1 MPGNT
6 AMPLHTRKTDESLES
21 NILSLRELHAR
32 LSEVTG
38 PHHLRSAAHFVA
50 ESRGDNDI
58 VSQLESL
65 ISLAENGQN
74 VLDDLVSTI
83 KDHEETVY
91 DLKNRLSEATAQRD
105 AAYQNA
111 ARAEGAIR
119 AEKDRAEVAEARAK
133 SAEEQ
138 MKLLQ
143 NRDAAVRDRIDQLTA
158 RVSNLASTGQIKSPF
173 TASSLT
179 SPKCAAGRAA

>member
-1 MPGNT
+1 MPSHN
-6 AMPLHTRKTDESLES
+6 RKTEESLES
-21 NILSLRELHAR
+21 NILSLRELHTR
-32 LSEVTG
+32 LSEVTR
-38 PHHLRSAAHFVA
+38 PRDLRGAKPPRL
-50 ESRGDNDI
+50 EPGQENDDI
-58 VSQLESL
+58 VAQLEAL
-65 ISLAENGQN
+65 ISLAGNGQN
-74 VLDDLVSTI
+74 VIDDLVSTI
-83 KDHEETVY
+83 KDHEETIY

-119 AEKDRAEVAEARAK
+119 AAKDRAEVAEARAK

-173 TASSLT
+173 PASGPS
-179 SPKCAAGRAA
+179 SPRGAADRAA

>member
-1 MPGNT
+1 
-6 AMPLHTRKTDESLES
+6 MPLHTRKTDESLES

-32 LSEVTG
+32 LSEVTK
-38 PHHLRSAAHFVA
+38 PHDLRSAKSPRL
-50 ESRGDNDI
+50 ELGQENDDI
-58 VSQLESL
+58 VAQLEAL
-65 ISLAENGQN
+65 ISLAGNGQN
-74 VLDDLVSTI
+74 VIDDLVSTI
-83 KDHEETVY
+83 KDHEETIY

>member
-1 MPGNT
+1 MPSHN
-6 AMPLHTRKTDESLES
+6 RKTEESLES

-32 LSEVTG
+32 LSEVTR
-38 PHHLRSAAHFVA
+38 PRDLRSAAHFVA
-50 ESRGDNDI
+50 ESRGEENGDI
-58 VSQLESL
+58 VAQLETL
-65 ISLAENGQN
+65 ISLAGNGQT
-74 VLDDLVSTI
+74 VIDDLISTI